1 MSKVPNL
8 IQSLSFLGGE
18 CRLEYPDCGKA
29 FPMDSSRLKSG
40 EDPQELRGGK
50 IIWLLWIFLKIRF
63 VTKLDGENNSP
74 PSPNS
79 VTLI

>member
-50 IIWLLWIFLKIRF
+50 IIL
-63 VTKLDGENNSP
+63 TSLDFSKDQVCNKAGWGK
-74 PSPNS
+74 
-79 VTLI
+79 